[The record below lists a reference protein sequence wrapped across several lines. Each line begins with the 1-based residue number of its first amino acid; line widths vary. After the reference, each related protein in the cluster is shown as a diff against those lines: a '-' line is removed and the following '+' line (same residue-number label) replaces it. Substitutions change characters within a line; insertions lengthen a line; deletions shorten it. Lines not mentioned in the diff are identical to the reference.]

1 VTTNIQL
8 LRSSVAQKRPNPAS
22 LLDGQP
28 GVNINV
34 DEPGLFFKATDGTLF
49 KVGPAAIT
57 SSGSPPNASAVGP
70 VGNVKG
76 ELWLDGRA
84 AYSNAVMK
92 IYNGTQ
98 WVSTSGFQVNDTTG
112 NFTLSKALTIS
123 TLVVN
128 GSGANSYVRLPQGP
142 NTDESL
148 IPAVAGMI
156 RFDTT
161 LDVFR
166 GYDGTSWADLGT
178 GNIAGNLSVG
188 GNGTI
193 AGNFTVDGSATLGND
208 CTSDILTVNS
218 TANFNCNVTVGNA
231 ASDTLTVASIA
242 DFQNAVRLSNQ
253 NDLRFHSGSVGSSN
267 YVGFQAPGAISS
279 NVLWTLP
286 QQDGTLGQ
294 ALITNGSGVLSWG
307 LAGGG
312 GAQVTVSDSAPT
324 SPAPSEGDL
333 WFNSASGRLYV
344 FYEDGTTDQWIDA
357 APNSSGVAAVRV
369 LDSIAAQFDG
379 VNDTFA
385 LTIGGFAFTPV
396 NPQQL
401 VLHVNGVYQDPATD
415 YTVVGSNVIFAA
427 GNIPTFGQ
435 SFSGIVLGAAI
446 TQNTVADLSVNTLKL
461 ANLAVTDAKIANNAI
476 TGAKLAPGSIQTS
489 KLDIDGNLLPNTDNA
504 YNLGSPSFRW
514 ANIYTGDLHLEN
526 DRGSWTVIEERE
538 FLSLRNNKTGKTFK
552 IVMEAVD

>member
-28 GVNINV
+28 AVNINV

-98 WVSTSGFQVNDTTG
+98 WVPASGFQVNDTTG
-112 NFTLSKALTIS
+112 NFTLSKALTVS
-123 TLVVN
+123 TLIAN
-128 GSGANSYVRLPQGP
+128 GSGANSYVRVPQGP

-166 GYDGTSWADLGT
+166 GYDGTSWSDLGT
-178 GNIAGNLSVG
+178 GNIAGNLTVG

-193 AGNFTVDGSATLGND
+193 AGNLTVDGSTTLGND
-208 CTSDILTVNS
+208 CTSDIITVNG

-231 ASDTLTVASIA
+231 STDTLTVASIT

-253 NDLRFHSGSVGSSN
+253 NDLRFHSGSVGASN

-286 QQDGTLGQ
+286 ATDGTLGQ
-294 ALITNGSGVLSWG
+294 ALVTNGSGVLSWG
-307 LAGGG
+307 ASGGG
-312 GAQVTVSDSAPT
+312 GAQVSVSDTAPT
-324 SPAPSEGDL
+324 SPAPQEGDL
-333 WFNSASGRLYV
+333 WFNSSSGRLYV
-344 FYEDGTTDQWIDA
+344 FYEDGTSDQWIDA

-369 LDSIAAQFDG
+369 IDDISSSFDG
-379 VNDTFA
+379 VTTTFNLA
-385 LTIGGFAFTPV
+385 IGSFAFTPV

-401 VLHVNGVYQDPATD
+401 IVHKAGVYQNPSTA
-415 YTVVGSNVIFAA
+415 YTVVGSTIVFAA

-435 SFSGIVLGAAI
+435 SFSAVVLGAAI
-446 TQNTVADLSVNTLKL
+446 TQNTVADLSINTLKL

-476 TGAKLAPGSIQTS
+476 TGAKIAVGAIQTS
-489 KLDIDGNLLPNTDNA
+489 KINIDGNLLPNTDNA
-504 YNLGSPSFRW
+504 FNLGSPSFRF
-514 ANIYTGDLHLEN
+514 ANIYTGDLHLQN
-526 DRGSWTVIEERE
+526 DRGSWTVIEEEE
-538 FLSLRNNKTGKTFK
+538 FLTLRNNKSGKTFK
-552 IVMEAVD
+552 IVMEAID

>member
-1 VTTNIQL
+1 M
-8 LRSSVAQKRPNPAS
+8 
-22 LLDGQP
+22 
-28 GVNINV
+28 
-34 DEPGLFFKATDGTLF
+34 
-49 KVGPAAIT
+49 
-57 SSGSPPNASAVGP
+57 
-70 VGNVKG
+70 KG

-98 WVSTSGFQVNDTTG
+98 WVPASGFQVNDTTG
-112 NFTLSKALTIS
+112 NFTLSKALTVS
-123 TLVVN
+123 TLIAN
-128 GSGANSYVRLPQGP
+128 GSGASSYIRLPQGP
-142 NTDESL
+142 NTDEAL

-193 AGNFTVDGSATLGND
+193 AGNFTVDGSTTLGND
-208 CTSDILTVNS
+208 CTSDIITVNG

-231 ASDTLTVASIA
+231 ASDTLSVASIT

-267 YVGFQAPGAISS
+267 YVGFQAPGAIAS

-307 LAGGG
+307 AAGGG
-312 GAQVTVSDSAPT
+312 GAQVTVSDTAPT
-324 SPAPSEGDL
+324 SPAPNNGDL
-333 WFNSASGRLYV
+333 WYNSATGRMYL
-344 FYEDGTTDQWIDA
+344 FYEDGTSDQWVDA
-357 APNSSGVAAVRV
+357 SPNSSGVAAIRI
-369 LDSIAAQFDG
+369 LDSIAPQFDG

-385 LTIGGFAFTPV
+385 LTISGFAFTPV

-401 VLHVNGVYQDPATD
+401 IVHVNGVYQDPSTD
-415 YTVVGSNVIFAA
+415 YTVVGSNIIFAA
-427 GNIPTFGQ
+427 GNIPAFGQ
-435 SFSGIVLGAAI
+435 SFSGMVLGAAI
-446 TQNTVADLSVNTLKL
+446 TQNTIADLSVTTVKL
-461 ANLAVTDAKIANNAI
+461 ANLAVTDAKIANNSI
-476 TGAKLAPGSIQTS
+476 TGAKLAPGSVQTS
-489 KLDIDGNLLPNTDNA
+489 KLSIDGSLLPITDNA
-504 YNLGSPSFRW
+504 FNLGSPSFRW
-514 ANIYTGDLHLEN
+514 ANIYTGDLHLQNE
-526 DRGSWTVIEERE
+526 RGSWTVIEEEE
-538 FLSLRNNKTGKTFK
+538 FLTLRNNKSGKTFK
-552 IVMEAVD
+552 IVMEAID

>member
-28 GVNINV
+28 AININV

-76 ELWLDGRA
+76 ELWLDGRS
-84 AYSNAVMK
+84 AYSNAVLK

-98 WVSTSGFQVNDTTG
+98 WVPTSGFQVNDTNG
-112 NFTLSKALTIS
+112 GFTLSRALTVS
-123 TLVVN
+123 TLIAN
-128 GSGANSYVRLPQGP
+128 GSGASSFIRVPQGP
-142 NTDESL
+142 NADESL
-148 IPAVAGMI
+148 ISAVAGMI

-166 GYDGTSWADLGT
+166 GYNGTNWSDLGT
-178 GNIAGNLSVG
+178 GNIAGNLTVG

-193 AGNFTVDGSATLGND
+193 AGNLTIDGSTTIGND
-208 CTSDILTVNS
+208 CTSDLLTVNS
-218 TANFNCNVTVGNA
+218 TANFNCNVTVGNE
-231 ASDTLTVASIA
+231 ASDRLTVASLS

-253 NDLRFHSGSVGSSN
+253 NDLRFHSGSVGASN
-267 YVGFQAPGAISS
+267 YVGFQAPGSIPS

-294 ALITNGSGVLSWG
+294 ALITNGTGVLSWG
-307 LAGGG
+307 AAGGG
-312 GAQVTVSDSAPT
+312 GSQVTVGDSAPT
-324 SPAPSEGDL
+324 SPSPNNGDL
-333 WFNSASGRLYV
+333 WYNSATGRLYV
-344 FYEDGTTDQWIDA
+344 YYQDGTTNQWVDA
-357 APNSSGVAAVRV
+357 APNSSGVAAIRI
-369 LDSIAAQFDG
+369 LDSIASQFDG

-385 LTIGGFAFTPV
+385 LTVGGFAFTPV

-401 VLHVNGVYQDPATD
+401 IVHVNGVYQNPATA
-415 YTVVGSNVIFAA
+415 YTVVGSNIIFAA
-427 GNIPTFGQ
+427 GNIPGFGQ
-435 SFSGIVLGAAI
+435 SFSGAVLGAAI
-446 TQNTVADLSVNTLKL
+446 TQNTVADLSISTLKL
-461 ANLAVTDAKIANNAI
+461 ANLAVTDAKIANNTI
-476 TGAKLAPGSIQTS
+476 TGAKLAPGSIDVS
-489 KLDIDGNLLPNTDNA
+489 KINIDGSLLPNTDNA
-504 YNLGSPSFRW
+504 FNLGSPTFRW
-514 ANIYTGDLHLEN
+514 ANRYTGDLHLQNE
-526 DRGSWTVIEERE
+526 RGSWTVVEEE
-538 FLSLRNNKTGKTFK
+538 EYLSLRNNKTGKTFK